1 MKPSL
6 PKYLVS
12 DQNGMKILIVDDE
25 PDILD
30 LLEYNLERE
39 GYEVVRAKD
48 GEEALAKTVSEQPDM
63 ILLDIMMPHMDGVEA
78 CRRLRGL
85 EEGKNAF
92 IVFLTARG
100 EEYSEIAGL
109 EAGADDYITKPIKPR
124 LLITRLQAIMR
135 RGRVKD
141 VVAPAEVLGPVSSG
155 ILIDDLEI
163 LPDEYV
169 VKRKG
174 KALNLPKKEFELL
187 YFMASQPGRVFSR
200 DTLLENVWGE
210 NVHVVDRTIDVHVR
224 KLREKIGKK
233 WIKTVQ
239 GVGYKFVGKK

>member
-1 MKPSL
+1 
-6 PKYLVS
+6 
-12 DQNGMKILIVDDE
+12 MKILIVDDE

-39 GYEVVRAKD
+39 GYAVIRAMD
-48 GEEALAKTVSEQPDM
+48 GEEAIRRLKADNPDM
-63 ILLDIMMPHMDGVEA
+63 VLLDIMMPMMDGVEA
-78 CRRLRGL
+78 CRRMRAMP
-85 EEGKNAF
+85 EGQRPF

-124 LLITRLQAIMR
+124 LLITRLQAVMR
-135 RGRVKD
+135 RGRGSIPPETVPE
-141 VVAPAEVLGPVSSG
+141 ASHIQIE
-155 ILIDDLEI
+155 DLEI
-163 LPDEYV
+163 LPEEYMIR
-169 VKRKG
+169 KKG
-174 KALNLPKKEFELL
+174 KSMALPKKEFELL
-187 YFMASQPGRVFSR
+187 LFMASQPNKVFTR
-200 DTLLENVWGE
+200 EILLENVWGE

-239 GVGYKFVGKK
+239 GVGYKFIGKK